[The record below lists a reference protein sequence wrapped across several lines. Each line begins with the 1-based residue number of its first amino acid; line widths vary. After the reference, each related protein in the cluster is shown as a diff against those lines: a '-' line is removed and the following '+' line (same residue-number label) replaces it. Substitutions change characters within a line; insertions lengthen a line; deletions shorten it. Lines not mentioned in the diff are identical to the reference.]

1 VEEFYV
7 IQIGSILDERYEILK
22 EIGRGGMSI
31 VYLAMDNRLN
41 KSLVVKDI
49 RKRKNSNNELLIN
62 SLVVEANMLKK
73 FDHGALPKIYDI
85 IDAEGDIYVVMDYIE
100 GESLK
105 EKLKREGTIA
115 ARDVIEWAKQLSEV
129 LHYLHTRKPHPIIYR
144 DMKPDNIMLTPEG
157 KIKLIDFGIARE
169 FKIENSTDTTNLG
182 TKSYAAPEQISG
194 KQTDARTDI
203 YSLGVT
209 LYHLVTGKSLN
220 EPPFEI
226 KPIRHWNSTLPE
238 GLEHIITKC
247 TQNEPSNRYQSCEEL
262 LYDLENINKLTEG
275 FKKELRKK
283 ITKFLIPVVL
293 CLGFTGTTVY
303 GYKGVKDTQFQDYMR
318 LVNDA
323 SIYVINGEET
333 KAIEMLELAINDVDK
348 SRSEAYI
355 NLLDLYVNRNE
366 TDAGISKI
374 EAYIDDKY
382 GQTHKNNEI
391 LFKLGMTYFD
401 SKRDYLSALRY
412 FQKVDSEVIPDA
424 EYYKSLAT
432 TLSSMNIDYQEF
444 AENLVEFEEFN
455 DGLPNDRKK
464 IDNYNSVANIY
475 ISYKSQIPE
484 ANTKAID
491 SIQKAYEVLRLVE
504 DEKLLIRYEV
514 EFEQKL
520 AQAYY
525 SRGVNSKDKA
535 TANGDFEQAIQHY
548 HNVLDLNAG
557 DEEEVL
563 GKIGVIYQEMGQHN
577 RAIEQFEHIIEKYPE
592 SINAYIKLGN
602 LLLDIEQGKAEKSR
616 NYKDAKAIFDEVN
629 SIPGAHE
636 DESFKK
642 LKRRMDNLNL
652 N

>member
-1 VEEFYV
+1 MEEFYV